1 MIIMESSQVM
11 LILLY
16 ALLCILVGIA
26 IVFVYKLIITLDK
39 ANVLLDDVN
48 SKVKKLD
55 NLFDIVDRSADTL
68 NVVTNKVSDG
78 ILNFVMKFF
87 RKRKDDFDE

>member
-1 MIIMESSQVM
+1 M
-11 LILLY
+11 
-16 ALLCILVGIA
+16 
-26 IVFVYKLIITLDK
+26 
-39 ANVLLDDVN
+39 DDVN

>member
-1 MIIMESSQVM
+1 MESSQVM

-26 IVFVYKLIITLDK
+26 IIFVYKLIITLDK
-39 ANVLLDDVN
+39 ANDLLDDVN

>member
-1 MIIMESSQVM
+1 MESSQVM